1 MRRNSEDTE
10 TLEPGPPFRKFIFLR
25 YCMRMQTVR
34 TQLSIF
40 LVIGTALLAATG
52 CHEVMWA
59 AKGRTGVTAY
69 ERGRFGEA
77 EKNFKQALGMMRTLR
92 PQQPY
97 ILDEL
102 AVLYETQGKYGE
114 AEQLYLQSLEIRE
127 KYRGTEHPEVATS
140 LHNLAEQY
148 EFLGQY
154 EKAEEFYERT
164 IAIRE
169 KSLGPHHLFL
179 VYSLEDYDG
188 LLRKGGREAEGEK
201 IEARAKAIRAA
212 RK

>member
-1 MRRNSEDTE
+1 MNKCLERYRN
-10 TLEPGPPFRKFIFLR
+10 P
-25 YCMRMQTVR
+25 TVW
-34 TQLSIF
+34 LSIV
-40 LVIGTALLAATG
+40 LAVEITLLAANG

-59 AKGRTGVTAY
+59 VNGRAGVTAY
-69 ERGRFGEA
+69 EQGKFGEA
-77 EKNFKQALGMMRTLR
+77 ETHFKQALGMMRSLQ

-127 KYRGTEHPEVATS
+127 KYRGAEHPEVATS

-148 EFLGQY
+148 EILGQY
-154 EKAEEFYERT
+154 GKAEELYQKA

-169 KSLGPHHLFL
+169 KSPGPDHLSL
-179 VYSLEDYDG
+179 AYSLEDYAG
-188 LLRKGGREAEGEK
+188 LLRKVGREGEAEK
-201 IEARAKAIRAA
+201 IEVRAKVIREA
-212 RK
+212 RKKGS